1 MMDWLLGITELSQNA
16 FLALVGITF
25 VAGIVRGFS
34 GFALSALVM
43 ASAASFIAPVVLIP
57 ILFFLE
63 LAASV
68 TMARAGL
75 RDADRRMAL
84 LLVAGSVAGWPLG
97 LWLTTSLS
105 VDASKA
111 VALCVIVI
119 LAALQL
125 LKVRIPGLASTSGAV
140 IAGVLAG
147 VVSGLAHV
155 GGMVIALFVLSL
167 GSAAR
172 SMRGTLV
179 LYLFVSS
186 LLSVFI
192 QLGFGVMTTTG
203 AVRGLVLIPPT
214 LLGVWLGTQLFIP
227 RWEAYYKPF
236 CLVLLIG
243 LATLGLI
250 RTVST

>member
-1 MMDWLLGITELSQNA
+1 MEWLLTLTDLTPNS

-25 VAGIVRGFS
+25 VAGVVRGFS

-43 ASAASFIAPVVLIP
+43 ASAASFVAPVVLIP

-63 LAASV
+63 LAASLM
-68 TMARAGL
+68 MARAGL
-75 RDADRRMAL
+75 ADADRRMAL
-84 LLVAGSVAGWPLG
+84 LLVAGSVLGWPLG
-97 LWLTTSLS
+97 LWFTTSLP
-105 VDASKA
+105 VETSKM
-111 VALCVIVI
+111 VALCVIVV

-125 LKVRIPGLASTSGAV
+125 LKVRVPGLGSITGTA
-140 IAGVLAG
+140 IAGVVAG

-192 QLGFGVMTTTG
+192 QLGYGVMTTTG
-203 AVRGLVLIPPT
+203 ALRGLVLIPPT
-214 LLGVWLGTQLFIP
+214 LLGVWLGSKLFIP
-227 RWEAYYKPF
+227 RLESYYKPF
-236 CLVLLIG
+236 CLFLLIG
-243 LATLGLI
+243 LASLGLI
-250 RTVST
+250 RTQLS